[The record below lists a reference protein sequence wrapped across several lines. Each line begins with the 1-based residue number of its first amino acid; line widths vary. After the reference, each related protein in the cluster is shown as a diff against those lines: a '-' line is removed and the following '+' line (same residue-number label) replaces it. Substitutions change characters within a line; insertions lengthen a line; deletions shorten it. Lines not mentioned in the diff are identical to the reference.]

1 MMQLFTTEELL
12 QYVYHET
19 SPEKTAAIEAAIQND
34 WSLREKLDLLKTTH
48 QQLDEVRMSPRKQT
62 IDFILQYAEKS
73 VEELTAEA

>member
-19 SPEKTAAIEAAIQND
+19 SPGETAAIKAAIQND